1 MSKVISL
8 LLFLL
13 MLSLI
18 LAGCLDDPLTPETN
32 SDPDAMIITPVEGQ
46 SYLEGDSVHFAGS
59 GMDEE
64 DGELE
69 GSSLNWVSDK
79 DGDLGAGESFSRTD
93 LSVNTHV
100 ITLTALD
107 SDGAADTASVTIYI
121 TEVPPIKVL
130 FIGSSHFATN
140 EQHLMFQELARS
152 GGREIIVDAYTVGGA
167 YLEFHASNQ
176 ETLDKINSQQ
186 WDFVLLQGSGA
197 ITAFPYTHQYIFPSM
212 AWHGLKGPLDTLKQQ
227 IEANCA
233 DTKTVYMM
241 PWAYEDGCTWIE
253 GRTETY
259 FDMQQ
264 LIYDNTLEFSDEV
277 GFVISPVGWAW
288 NQVMKTAPGL
298 HYLFNPDWNHPSVR
312 GSYLAACVFYSIL
325 FLEETHRFSYHAGI
339 PADEAEY
346 FQFIASMIV
355 MRNLG
360 LWNR

>member
-8 LLFLL
+8 LLFLP

-32 SDPDAMIITPVEGQ
+32 SDPDAVIITPGDGQ
-46 SYLEGDSVHFAGS
+46 SYLEGDSVHFAGT

-79 DGDLGAGESFSRTD
+79 DGDLGAEESLSRTD

-152 GGREIIVDAYTVGGA
+152 GGREVIVDAYTVGGA
-167 YLEFHASNQ
+167 FLEYHAYNP
-176 ETLDKINSQQ
+176 ETLEKINSQK
-186 WDFVLLQGSGA
+186 WDFVMLQGSGA
-197 ITAFPYTHQYIFPSM
+197 VMAFPYDHQNIFYPRDFH
-212 AWHGLKGPLDTLKQQ
+212 ALKKPFMLLKEQV
-227 IEANCA
+227 EANNPDA
-233 DTKTVYMM
+233 LTVYCM
-241 PWAYEDGCTWIE
+241 PWAYEDGLTYIE

-277 GFVISPVGWAW
+277 GFVIAPVGWAW
-288 NQVMKTAPGL
+288 NQVMKTGPEL
-298 HYLFNPDWNHPSVR
+298 HYLFNPDWSHPSVR
-312 GSYLAACVFYSIL
+312 GSYLMACVIYSTL